1 MCGSISLLLIQLS
14 GILLCFWLK
23 YYDITPMS
31 DIMGR
36 AGKWDF
42 TADLIAAL
50 FIATPAIVAYMRK
63 IPGWRYVIGMACLP
77 AFLIAI
83 AMIYYGTVNYK
94 NEAKAKQVRMQKYDS
109 SLKVS
114 QAIGIP
120 FPEFEQTSY
129 RESKNEGSVNNERI
143 CRSTIKWKE
152 QPSAAFF
159 LALDSLCD
167 ANADWRKN
175 VDTYAFDSI
184 MGVGILSRI
193 ELSLVIVKTG
203 ESAEIEYDMK

>member
-1 MCGSISLLLIQLS
+1 
-14 GILLCFWLK
+14 
-23 YYDITPMS
+23 MS

-36 AGKWDF
+36 SSKWDF

-50 FIATPAIVAYMRK
+50 FILTPAIFAYIRK
-63 IPGWRYVIGMACLP
+63 IPGWRYIVGMAWLP
-77 AFLIAI
+77 IFMIAI

-94 NEAKAKQVRMQKYDS
+94 NEAKAKQMRMQKYDS

-120 FPEFEQTSY
+120 FPEFEQTHY
-129 RESKNEGSVNNERI
+129 RESKKEDSVNNERI
-143 CRSTIKWKE
+143 CRSIIKWKE
-152 QPSAAFF
+152 QPSTAFF

-167 ANADWRKN
+167 VNAHWRKN
-175 VDTYAFDSI
+175 GDIYAFDSI